1 MKGGFRVSLE
11 LKDQYDKIYKYCY
24 FKVQNSTLAED
35 LTQETFLK
43 FFSQSSY
50 ISRGKPLAYLYTIA
64 KNLCIDTY
72 TKQEMLLLD
81 EDIPSENTLE
91 DLETSITIKQAI
103 SALPGDLQEL
113 VFLRFVNELSMM
125 EISSITGFS
134 RFSIYRKINNALNK
148 LKLILREEDFS

>member
-1 MKGGFRVSLE
+1 MSLE

-24 FKVQNSTLAED
+24 FKVQNPTIAED

-72 TKQEMLLLD
+72 MKPEMLPID
-81 EDIPSENTLE
+81 EDILSENTLE
-91 DLETSITIKQAI
+91 DFETSFSIKQAI
-103 SALPGDLQEL
+103 STLPADLQEV
-113 VFLRFVNELSMM
+113 VFLRFVNDLSMM

-134 RFSIYRKINNALNK
+134 RFSIYRKINSALNK